1 MKNSGSRT
9 LVRTSNF
16 FELPK
21 PDTKTRVFELEL
33 SSDPC
38 LILRENNELDV
49 YIGNAREWTEGEKR
63 QLRKSVRDD
72 ALRERMRSLMEAKD
86 SLVEQGRA
94 KGVAE
99 ERRAEIMGQIRE
111 LKAKH
116 DEVVAMPDSEL
127 FHNRE
132 EDFDWMRISAQT
144 VGTTLYR
151 FTCDI

>member
-1 MKNSGSRT
+1 M
-9 LVRTSNF
+9 
-16 FELPK
+16 
-21 PDTKTRVFELEL
+21 
-33 SSDPC
+33 
-38 LILRENNELDV
+38 
-49 YIGNAREWTEGEKR
+49 
-63 QLRKSVRDD
+63 RDD